1 MKFFTYCLA
10 ATLAI
15 LLVSCGEEDQVRQAE
30 TLKYQ
35 KYNDSI
41 LKIIDSHWRFAIPS
55 MNPKTSQQTENWN
68 EWQQFRDEL
77 AQKPTGS
84 LTAYRQKTKNLVTKA
99 EQLKSNIP
107 QFFNKPQVR
116 SRIGVIIIKMK
127 SLSTYINLDAIPDK
141 KVTALISEITRET
154 VSMQSQLDELIRIS
168 EIPKEMGEE
177 EMLRALDTVRMA
189 NPALIPM
196 PQTSAPQTTIQRKPG
211 VSRNRILQDQRLD

>member
-15 LLVSCGEEDQVRQAE
+15 LLVSCGEEDQVRLAE

-55 MNPKTSQQTENWN
+55 MNPKTAQQTENWN
-68 EWQQFRDEL
+68 EWQQFSDEL

-189 NPALIPM
+189 NPDLIPM

-211 VSRNRILQDQRLD
+211 VPRNRILQDQRLD